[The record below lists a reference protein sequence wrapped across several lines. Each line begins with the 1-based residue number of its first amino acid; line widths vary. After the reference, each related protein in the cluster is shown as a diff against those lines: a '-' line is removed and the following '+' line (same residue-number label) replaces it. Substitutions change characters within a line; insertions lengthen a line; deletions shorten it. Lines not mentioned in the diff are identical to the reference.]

1 MASSELD
8 HHQKPA
14 WLPEDFLSAPPQHAS
29 SSKLDF
35 LKTVPAFPEYKDF
48 YACLVNDLFTKE
60 ECDLLIRAAEEST
73 VSDADGSPKWEAALV
88 NAGNG
93 KQVLDIES
101 RCCSRILWDCPW
113 LANRLLSRIRPFVQD
128 DIGVLRH
135 APHITSHGPTDE
147 HQEEPWHLTRLNDRL
162 RFLRYYRG
170 EYFLP
175 HVDGCYVTPSGEEVS
190 YFTVHIYLNGSPGE
204 RRLTDLSDLS
214 PEQINSLP
222 LRGGAT
228 TFFPPFI
235 ASDDART
242 FSVSPKSG
250 AALIFQQDGLAHSGD
265 EVLQGTKYTLRTDM
279 MFRRE
284 KPTESGV
291 S

>member
-1 MASSELD
+1 MASSHPG

-14 WLPEDFLSAPPQHAS
+14 WLPEDFLSGPPLNAS
-29 SSKLDF
+29 SSKIDF
-35 LKTVPAFPEYKDF
+35 SKTVDAFPEYEGY
-48 YACLVNDLFTKE
+48 YARIVNDLFTKG

-73 VSDADGSPKWEAALV
+73 VSDPSNSPKWEEALV

-93 KQVLDIES
+93 MQVLDIES
-101 RCCSRILWDCPW
+101 RCCSRILWDCSW
-113 LANRLLSRIRPFVQD
+113 LADRLLSRIRPFVQG
-128 DIGVLRH
+128 DIEFLRDV
-135 APHITSHGPTDE
+135 PHITSHGPAE
-147 HQEEPWHLTRLNDRL
+147 HQEEIWRLARLNERL

-170 EYFLP
+170 EYFHP
-175 HVDGCYVTPSGEEVS
+175 HVDGCYVTPSGEEIS
-190 YFTVHIYLNGSPGE
+190 YFTVHIYLNGCSSG
-204 RRLTDLSDLS
+204 RKVTDLCNFS

-228 TFFPPFI
+228 TFSPPYI

-242 FSVSPKSG
+242 FSVYPKSG
-250 AALIFQQDGLAHSGD
+250 TALIFQQNGLAHSGD

-279 MFRRE
+279 MFRRN
-284 KPTESGV
+284 KTTESDV

>member
-1 MASSELD
+1 MAASELG

-14 WLPEDFLSAPPQHAS
+14 WLPEDFLRAPPQNAS
-29 SSKLDF
+29 SSKIDF
-35 LKTVPAFPEYKDF
+35 SKTVDAFPEYEGF
-48 YACLVNDLFTKE
+48 YTRIVNDLFTKE

-73 VSDADGSPKWEAALV
+73 VSDASNSPKWEEALV
-88 NAGNG
+88 NTGNG
-93 KQVLDIES
+93 MQVLDIET

-128 DIGVLRH
+128 DIEFLRH
-135 APHITSHGPTDE
+135 VPHITSHGPTE
-147 HQEEPWHLTRLNDRL
+147 HQEETLRLARLNDRL

-170 EYFLP
+170 EHFRP
-175 HVDGCYVTPSGEEVS
+175 HVDGCYVTPSGEEIS
-190 YFTVHIYLNGSPGE
+190 YFTVHIYLNGSPGG
-204 RRLTDLSDLS
+204 RKLADLSNIS

-242 FSVSPKSG
+242 FSVYPKSG
-250 AALIFQQDGLAHSGD
+250 AALIFQQNGLAHSGD

-279 MFRRE
+279 MFRRD
-284 KPTESGV
+284 KTTGSDV